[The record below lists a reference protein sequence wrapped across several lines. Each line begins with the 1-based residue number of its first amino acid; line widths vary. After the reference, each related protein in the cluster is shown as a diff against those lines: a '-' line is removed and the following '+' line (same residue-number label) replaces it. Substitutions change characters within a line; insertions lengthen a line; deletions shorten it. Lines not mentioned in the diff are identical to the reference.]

1 MLEQLK
7 SKKTLLAGGTIVLA
21 IAILMASL
29 IFFNHS
35 AQAASGSPEPNKR
48 PQTGTI
54 PLNAEQDGDEMPE
67 SDGDAGDSNADMRV
81 NDTRMRW
88 NGEAW
93 EYSTDGGETWTDTPP
108 DGVKVD
114 ENGGMTMWQ
123 GEGDIED
130 FDLDAYMQ
138 EADDMINSIQSEID
152 ERYSGVMPEG
162 SEGGSF
168 FNYGDSIARQVDGVW
183 EFSSD
188 GGETWTNEPPEGI
201 EVSEDG
207 TRFRIGGGEGDI
219 NDFDAEAW
227 YEEWYNEWH
236 SYFENGNNTTG
247 TMQST
252 TI

>member
-1 MLEQLK
+1 MEQLK
-7 SKKTLLAGGTIVLA
+7 NKNTLLIGGTIVLA
-21 IAILMASL
+21 IAIVMAGL
-29 IFFNHS
+29 IFFNNS
-35 AQAASGSPEPNKR
+35 AQAAGGFPEPNNLS
-48 PQTGTI
+48 QTGAI
-54 PLNAEQDGDEMPE
+54 PLNADQDEEETP
-67 SDGDAGDSNADMRV
+67 DGDADAGDGNADMRV

-88 NGEAW
+88 NGEKW
-93 EYSTDGGETWTDTPP
+93 EYSTDGGKTWTDTPP

-114 ENGGMTMWQ
+114 EDGGVTMRQ

-130 FDLDAYMQ
+130 FDLDAFMKDV
-138 EADDMINSIQSEID
+138 DDMVESTMADVN
-152 ERYSGVMPEG
+152 ERYGDVMPEG

-168 FNYGDSIARQVDGVW
+168 FTYGDSIARQVDGVW

-219 NDFDAEAW
+219 NDFDAEEW
-227 YEEWYNEWH
+227 LEEWENEWR
-236 SYFENGNNTTG
+236 SNYEDDDSTPG
-247 TMQST
+247 TAQGT

>member
-1 MLEQLK
+1 MMKQLK
-7 SKKTLLAGGTIVLA
+7 SKKTLLVGGTTVLA
-21 IAILMASL
+21 ITILMAGL

-35 AQAASGSPEPNKR
+35 AQAAGGSPEPNNLS
-48 PQTGTI
+48 QTGAI
-54 PLNAEQDGDEMPE
+54 PQNADQDADETPD
-67 SDGDAGDSNADMRV
+67 SDADAGDGNADMRV

-88 NGEAW
+88 NGETW
-93 EYSTDGGETWTDTPP
+93 EYSTDGGKTWTDTPP

-123 GEGDIED
+123 GEGNIED
-130 FDLDAYMQ
+130 FDLDAYRQ
-138 EADDMINSIQSEID
+138 KVDDMINSIQSEID
-152 ERYSGVMPEG
+152 ERYGDVMPEG

-168 FNYGDSIARQVDGVW
+168 FTYGDSIARQVDGVW

-207 TRFRIGGGEGDI
+207 TRFRFGGGEGDI
-219 NDFDAEAW
+219 NDFNA
-227 YEEWYNEWH
+227 EEWLEEWENEWR
-236 SYFENGNNTTG
+236 SNYEDEGSTTG
-247 TMQST
+247 TMQGT